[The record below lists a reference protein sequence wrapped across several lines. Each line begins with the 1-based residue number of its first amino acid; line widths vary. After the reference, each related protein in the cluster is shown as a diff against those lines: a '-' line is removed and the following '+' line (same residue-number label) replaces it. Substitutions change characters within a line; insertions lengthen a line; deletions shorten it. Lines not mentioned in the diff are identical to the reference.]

1 MVNEHDPRVIRTRQ
15 MLRDALV
22 ALILEKGYDGISV
35 QDITE
40 RAGLRRATFYLH
52 YADKEE
58 LVFTLLRDMLLDF
71 DCRMDALCDGVLT
84 PETERIVQRFSFEHA
99 RENADLYRALAR
111 SKGAQLF
118 IDYTREYVAREIRT
132 RFQAEHPGETP
143 AIPIEVIANYSASVK
158 INMILW
164 WLEQGTTYTPQEMA
178 DMCAALTMHGISGAL
193 ASTPTRDTI
202 LDTAT

>member
-22 ALILEKGYDGISV
+22 ALILERGYDGISI

-52 YADKEE
+52 YGDKEE
-58 LVFTLLRDMLLDF
+58 LVLTMLHDMLHDL
-71 DCRMDALCDGVLT
+71 DCRMDALCGGVLT
-84 PETERIVQRFSFEHA
+84 PETERLVQRFTFEHA

-111 SKGAQLF
+111 SQGAQVF
-118 IDYTREYVAREIRT
+118 IDFTREYVAREIRT

-143 AIPIEVIANYSASVK
+143 AIPIEIIANYSASVK

-164 WLEQGTTYTPQEMA
+164 WLEQGMTYTPDEMA
-178 DMCAALTMHGISGAL
+178 EMCAALTTHGISGAL
-193 ASTPTRDTI
+193 VTAAPLADTS
-202 LDTAT
+202 L